1 MLAGEGKWW
10 QVRVCGCRWG
20 RVVTSESKWRL
31 ICISGCKVDV
41 VAVGFHDVCGMSLS
55 LVGDVELL
63 VVSGGR

>member
-1 MLAGEGKWW
+1 M
-10 QVRVCGCRWG
+10 
-20 RVVTSESKWRL
+20 VTSESKWRL